1 MQRVKIKIS
10 LQWKPFLGRV
20 LKGPRIR
27 MAREHLFLRNEEAG
41 RGGREWVLLR
51 MRVGCSAG
59 CRTAASWPN

>member
-41 RGGREWVLLR
+41 REEDVNG
-51 MRVGCSAG
+51 SY
-59 CRTAASWPN
+59 

>member
-41 RGGREWVLLR
+41 GGVLLR